1 MATEEEIEESW
12 QSSSLQTLS
21 DFLIEQ
27 TSILCDGSLE
37 HSMSFQREVLFQR
50 MVLSQEYKS
59 STKTLIS
66 SKLASKYIS
75 ITSSNKNNNNNSNK
89 KNTNNNNNDNN
100 KSLSK
105 TSKIDTIDEKISN
118 SKLPFEAKIGIKL
131 LLSTLN
137 SMDPNDAL
145 CFDMIVSMLPHLKEF
160 TKLKPTWPAL
170 ATAQTNKD
178 LGLITRI
185 CDFLIRVLLSN
196 NEKLNENSEV
206 LSQIVSI
213 ILALSI
219 AAQNLSKIIDALHRI
234 LTNTNFKE
242 VKLPASQALELITN
256 IESKKVAQTKLSS
269 LCFFFL
275 FLFCFVCCVICCLH
289 LFLAREL

>member
-1 MATEEEIEESW
+1 MATEEEIEQSWESA
-12 QSSSLQTLS
+12 SLQGLS

-59 STKTLIS
+59 NGKTLVS
-66 SKLASKYIS
+66 SKLALS
-75 ITSSNKNNNNNSNK
+75 TRNKNNDSKSSN
-89 KNTNNNNNDNN
+89 
-100 KSLSK
+100 
-105 TSKIDTIDEKISN
+105 KIDTIDEKISN

-131 LLSTLN
+131 LLSTLH
-137 SMDPNDAL
+137 SMNPNDGL
-145 CFDMIVSMLPHLKEF
+145 CFEMIVAMLPHLKEF
-160 TKLKPTWPAL
+160 TKLQPTWPTL
-170 ATAQTNKD
+170 ATPQTNKD

-185 CDFLIRVLLSN
+185 CDFLISVLLSN
-196 NEKLNENSEV
+196 NEKLNANNDV

-219 AAQNLSKIIDALHRI
+219 AAQNLSKIVDVLHRI
-234 LTNTNFKE
+234 LTNSNLKE

-256 IESKKVAQTKLSS
+256 IESKKVAQTK
-269 LCFFFL
+269 
-275 FLFCFVCCVICCLH
+275 
-289 LFLAREL
+289 